1 MPFESEKLIAH
12 VKKHL
17 YPYVLLTI
25 VVLFNIT
32 VIGDL
37 ISDWYHDGNYSHGF
51 LIIPI
56 SIYLFYRQSKQFTF
70 PAKPAKA
77 GLALLVVGCVG
88 LIFGIAA
95 TEYFTTRF
103 SLVLIVTSVAWYY
116 LGASNFRKTWF
127 AFFFLLFMIPIPAI
141 IYYSATAPMQL
152 FASKVTHALLQVVG
166 VPALLQGNIIILPDY
181 RLEVAEACSGLRSLV
196 TLMALTSLYGYL
208 RLPGKV
214 VPVILFLATFPI
226 AIATNIFRVV
236 ITGLGAYTISTGL
249 AESFLHEVSGAM
261 VFISALI
268 LVIILGAI
276 LQWAKKRLS

>member
-236 ITGLGAYTISTGL
+236 ITGLGAYTISTSL

>member
-12 VKKHL
+12 VKRHL

-25 VVLFNIT
+25 VVLFN
-32 VIGDL
+32 VPVMGDL
-37 ISDWYHDGNYSHGF
+37 ISDWYRDGNYSHGF

-56 SIYLFYRQSKQFTF
+56 SIYLFFRQSKQFTF

-77 GLALLVVGCVG
+77 ALALLAVGCVG

-103 SLVLIVTSVAWYY
+103 SLVLIVTSVAWYH
-116 LGASNFRKTWF
+116 LGTSNFRKTWF
-127 AFFFLLFMIPIPAI
+127 AFFFLLFMIPVPAI

-152 FASKVTHALLQVVG
+152 FASKVTNTFLQVIG
-166 VPALLQGNIIILPDY
+166 VPSLRQGNIIILPDY
-181 RLEVAEACSGLRSLV
+181 RLEVAEACSGLRSLM

-208 RLPGKV
+208 RMPGKV

-236 ITGLGAYTISTGL
+236 TTALGAYTISTSV

-268 LVIILGAI
+268 MVIILGAI
-276 LQWAKKRLS
+276 LQWAKKRFS

>member
-32 VIGDL
+32 VVGDL

-51 LIIPI
+51 LIIPV

-77 GLALLVVGCVG
+77 GLALLAVGCVG

-152 FASKVTHALLQVVG
+152 FASKVTHAFLQVVG
-166 VPALLQGNIIILPDY
+166 VPALRQGNIIILPDY

>member
-1 MPFESEKLIAH
+1 MPFESEKIIAH
-12 VKKHL
+12 VKRHL
-17 YPYVLLTI
+17 YPYVLLAI
-25 VVLFNIT
+25 VVAFNIA

-37 ISDWYHDGNYSHGF
+37 ISDWYHDDNYSHGF
-51 LIIPI
+51 LIVPI
-56 SIYLFYRQSKQFTF
+56 SLYLFYRQSKQFTF
-70 PAKPAKA
+70 PARPAKA
-77 GLALLVVGCVG
+77 GLGLLVVGCIG

-103 SLVLIVTSVAWYY
+103 SLVLIVSSVAWYY
-116 LGASNFRKTWF
+116 LGGSNFRKAWF

-152 FASKVTHALLQVVG
+152 FASKVTHAILEVVG
-166 VPALLQGNIIILPDY
+166 VPALRQGNIIVLPDY

-236 ITGLGAYTISTGL
+236 TTALGAYTISTSL

-276 LQWAKKRLS
+276 LQWAKKRFS

>member
-166 VPALLQGNIIILPDY
+166 VPALRQGNIIILPDY

-236 ITGLGAYTISTGL
+236 TTGLGAYTISTSL
-249 AESFLHEVSGAM
+249 AESFLHEISGAM

-276 LQWAKKRLS
+276 LQWAKNRLS

>member
-1 MPFESEKLIAH
+1 MPFDSEILVAH
-12 VKKHL
+12 VKRHL
-17 YPYVLLTI
+17 YPYVLLAV
-25 VVLFNIT
+25 VVLFNT
-32 VIGDL
+32 AALGDL

-51 LIIPI
+51 LIIPL
-56 SIYLFYRQSKQFTF
+56 SIYLFYRQSKQFVF
-70 PAKPAKA
+70 PAKPAKV
-77 GLALLVVGCVG
+77 GMVMLVIGCVG

-103 SLVLIVTSVAWYY
+103 SLVLIVTSLAWYY
-116 LGASNFRKTWF
+116 LGTSNFRKTWF

-152 FASKVTHALLQVVG
+152 FASKVTHAFLQVIG
-166 VPALLQGNIIILPDY
+166 VPALRQGNIIILPDY

-214 VPVILFLATFPI
+214 VPVLLFLATFPI
-226 AIATNIFRVV
+226 AIATNILRVA
-236 ITGLGAYTISTGL
+236 TTALGAYTISTSL

-261 VFISALI
+261 VFITALI

-276 LQWAKKRLS
+276 LKWAKKRLS

>member
-1 MPFESEKLIAH
+1 MPFESEKIIAH

-32 VIGDL
+32 VVGDL

-77 GLALLVVGCVG
+77 GLALLAVGCIG

-95 TEYFTTRF
+95 TEYFTTRL
-103 SLVLIVTSVAWYY
+103 SLVLIVTSVAWYH
-116 LGASNFRKTWF
+116 LGGSNFRKTWF

-152 FASKVTHALLQVVG
+152 FASKVTNAFLQVVG
-166 VPALLQGNIIILPDY
+166 VPAVRQGNVIVLPDY

-236 ITGLGAYTISTGL
+236 TTALGAYTISTSL